1 MNCQFCGTPLPD
13 SSRRDRRWCNN
24 KCSALASY
32 YRRRDG
38 IPNSPSWKRPALE
51 SDDPV
56 VLAAVQH
63 VTQLSQLHGW
73 SPTTIN
79 STVDGLWVVL
89 ADLSAGDRVQLT
101 DLRARMPRRSSVPR
115 VAEVLTAM
123 DLLNDD
129 STLAVRSWIDRCAD
143 ELPAGF
149 AEVIRAWLLV
159 LLDGDRR
166 ARPRSP
172 DSLYAYYKFVRPVIE
187 TWVADHAHLREVTAT
202 DVTAALEPLRGNR
215 RRCTI
220 VALRSLFRFAKK
232 RGLVFADPTTRF
244 KAERIALELLP
255 LTDNE
260 IHGIEQAATNPEQRL
275 IVALAAVHAART
287 STIRHLMLDDLDL
300 PNQRITLAGHN
311 QRLGELPLNA
321 LRAWLRHRRATWPH
335 SPNRYVLICGRTALG
350 TKPVTHPY
358 IHSRMRALSVGVDRI
373 RRDRIL
379 HEALTSGADPLHLSL
394 VFNLSLST
402 TSRYAD
408 MAQRLLDDQL
418 EQHTSE
424 H

>member
-101 DLRARMPRRSSVPR
+101 DLRARMPRRSSIPR

-129 STLAVRSWIDRCAD
+129 TTLAVRSWIDRCAD

-172 DSLYAYYKFVRPVIE
+172 HSLYAYYKFVRPVIE

-260 IHGIEQAATNPEQRL
+260 IHRIEQAATNPEQRL

-335 SPNRYVLICGRTALG
+335 SPNRYVNGQVVVRAGGQVEVRTPRG
-350 TKPVTHPY
+350 
-358 IHSRMRALSVGVDRI
+358 
-373 RRDRIL
+373 
-379 HEALTSGADPLHLSL
+379 
-394 VFNLSLST
+394 
-402 TSRYAD
+402 
-408 MAQRLLDDQL
+408 
-418 EQHTSE
+418 
-424 H
+424 